1 MYVHHLCLHGL
12 PVHLQSYFFP
22 SLNRLDFNVTS
33 QYVLSCTP
41 ELQSDQLQSRKQSCS
56 TSWDESQPGNINA
69 EQRSFSR
76 DFNATSLSVS
86 WKVQKLSSTETQS
99 THSLHSVTFL
109 LHLLL
114 KKPFKQ
120 FILFKICWSSL
131 RYKLSSEK
139 WDNMTLIVHF
149 KSCVVCNSEVNNLF
163 FQHLSQILLF
173 WEPCTIMT
181 VQSRCC

>member
-1 MYVHHLCLHGL
+1 MSWAAHLN
-12 PVHLQSYFFP
+12 S
-22 SLNRLDFNVTS
+22 SLTNFRAENNHS
-33 QYVLSCTP
+33 
-41 ELQSDQLQSRKQSCS
+41 
-56 TSWDESQPGNINA
+56 SWDESQPGNI
-69 EQRSFSR
+69 
-76 DFNATSLSVS
+76 
-86 WKVQKLSSTETQS
+86 KLSRGHSAETLMLHHCQRGGKCWNSTQS

-114 KKPFKQ
+114 KKPPFKQ

-139 WDNMTLIVHF
+139 WDNVTLIVHF

-181 VQSRCC
+181 VQRRCC